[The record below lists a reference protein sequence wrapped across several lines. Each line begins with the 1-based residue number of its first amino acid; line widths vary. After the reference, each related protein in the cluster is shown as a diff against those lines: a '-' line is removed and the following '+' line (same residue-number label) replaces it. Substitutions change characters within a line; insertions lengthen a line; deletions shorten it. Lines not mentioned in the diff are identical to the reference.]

1 MATKRYPEESF
12 MLERKH
18 LVEHATLAVLKNAA
32 AGPPEFESWLAG
44 AVRKEPLTI
53 HDINGT
59 PLFHDFAVARGK
71 EVFGHVR
78 VAASQVL
85 GSAAVATE
93 LGPRL
98 WSYDEAVKKLTPKV
112 KREFA
117 RTKIAAPKLVC
128 YSYPKLGVMFEV
140 DDGNTTTQAI
150 YDVSSLTRVPMKP
163 ERPDS
168 EGFHAW
174 SFYDAL
180 SQADRKRRLARF
192 KKVEAE
198 RGAIPE
204 KIRREMLA
212 ARSLTAVNAK
222 LDAVLVYRRTVTK
235 LLQYCTHYGH
245 THARSH
251 HCFVLHGQ
259 QVNDYCAVATCQMI
273 LCYFRHYHS
282 QDGIAPSLGY
292 SAGGGCPPDQSPGY
306 KSLTCNHLDAS
317 FDASPTWEK
326 GRDQIDLLRPFKSGI
341 PGHARAVAGYSYVRW
356 AWALGLEEKKLYV
369 YDPWP
374 WNADYAVGGAVTWE
388 DWDAVTHTNYVY
400 AHIDCP

>member
-1 MATKRYPEESF
+1 MASNRYPEERY
-12 MLERKH
+12 LLDRKA
-18 LVEHATLAVLKNAA
+18 LAEHATLAVLKNAA
-32 AGPPEFESWLAG
+32 AGPPELEPWLAG

-71 EVFGHVR
+71 ELFGHVR

-85 GSAAVATE
+85 GSAVVATE

-98 WSYDEAVKKLTPKV
+98 WNYDEAVKKLTPKV

-117 RTKIAAPKLVC
+117 RSKLSAPKLVC

-140 DDGNTTTQAI
+140 DDGNATTQAI
-150 YDVSSLTRVPMKP
+150 YDVSSLTRVPLKP
-163 ERPDS
+163 ERAGS

-174 SFYDAL
+174 SFYGAL
-180 SQADRKRRLARF
+180 SDAERKKRLARF

-198 RGAIPE
+198 RGAIPD
-204 KIRREMLA
+204 KIRREMLT
-212 ARSLTAVNAK
+212 ARSLLSVHDK
-222 LDAVLVYRRTVTK
+222 LDAVLVYRRKVTK

-273 LCYFRHYHS
+273 LCYYRHYHS
-282 QDGIAPSLGY
+282 QDDIAPSLGY
-292 SAGGGCPPDQSPGY
+292 APGGCQADQSPGY

-317 FDASPTWEK
+317 FDSSPTWEK

-341 PGHARAVAGYSYVRW
+341 SGHARAVAGYSYVRW
-356 AWALGLEEKKLYV
+356 IWALGLEEKKLYV

-374 WNADYAVGGAVTWE
+374 WNADYALGGAVTWE

-400 AHIDCP
+400 AHVDCP

>member
-1 MATKRYPEESF
+1 
-12 MLERKH
+12 
-18 LVEHATLAVLKNAA
+18 
-32 AGPPEFESWLAG
+32 
-44 AVRKEPLTI
+44 VRKEPLTI

-59 PLFHDFAVARGK
+59 PLFHDFAVARGQ
-71 EVFGHVR
+71 EVLGHVR

-85 GSAAVATE
+85 GSAVIATE

-98 WSYDEAVKKLTPKV
+98 WRYDEAVKKLGPKV

-140 DDGNTTTQAI
+140 DDGNTKTQAI

-174 SFYDAL
+174 SFYDSL
-180 SQADRKRRLARF
+180 SEGDRKKRLARF

-204 KIRREMLA
+204 KLRREMLA
-212 ARSLTAVNAK
+212 ARSLTAVYAK
-222 LDAVLVYRRTVTK
+222 FEPVLAYRRTVTK

-273 LCYFRHYHS
+273 LCYYRHYHS
-282 QDGIAPSLGY
+282 QDQIAPSLGY
-292 SAGGGCPPDQSPGY
+292 SAGGGLP
-306 KSLTCNHLDAS
+306 
-317 FDASPTWEK
+317 
-326 GRDQIDLLRPFKSGI
+326 
-341 PGHARAVAGYSYVRW
+341 
-356 AWALGLEEKKLYV
+356 
-369 YDPWP
+369 
-374 WNADYAVGGAVTWE
+374 
-388 DWDAVTHTNYVY
+388 
-400 AHIDCP
+400 